1 MKLHR
6 FKVSNTPH
14 LTVTCHGDLDIS
26 GGREGEVAI
35 KVYGGQED
43 LQMQR
48 EGESFTL
55 TVTSRCKIACPH
67 GTTLTV
73 PQANGN
79 LRVRGVDGPVAV
91 EQVNG
96 DTVLKD
102 VGPTTITGA
111 NGNVRA
117 RSVQGDLRLDDVM
130 GDLSVRG
137 IEGVLSIRQGNGNLT
152 ASYLEGGLQA
162 DIIGDCTLKTD
173 FTPGCE
179 YTFKTGSNATL
190 KFPTQ
195 TRAHFDVTAQG
206 HINHKV
212 DWAEISAMS
221 DSTLLARVGEADEN
235 AAKVTLEAI
244 GSATLRSRSEDK
256 AFVFAWS
263 MDDDMGVELESMAE
277 ELERNIEVHMA
288 RMEAKL
294 KDIDHEAIRLKA
306 VEAAEKVRLKAL
318 RGAERARLK
327 AERAERRWERLSPR
341 PPRPPRAPR
350 APRRGRATS
359 SPPPPAPPVT
369 SDERMVVLRMVQ
381 EGKISPDEAAQL
393 LEAMEG

>member
-14 LTVTCHGDLDIS
+14 LTVTCHSDLDIS
-26 GGREGEVAI
+26 GGREGEIAI
-35 KVYGGQED
+35 KVYGGPED
-43 LQMQR
+43 LQVQR

-55 TVTSRCKIACPH
+55 TVTSRCKVACPH
-67 GTTLTV
+67 GTTVTV
-73 PQANGN
+73 PQVNGN

-91 EQVNG
+91 EQING
-96 DTVLKD
+96 DTTLKD
-102 VGPTTITGA
+102 VGPTTITNA
-111 NGNVRA
+111 HGNVRA
-117 RSVQGDLRLDDVM
+117 RSVQGDLRFEQIM
-130 GDLSVRG
+130 GDFVARG
-137 IEGVLSIRQGNGNLT
+137 VEGVLSVRQSNGNLT

-162 DIIGDCTLKTD
+162 DIVGDCTLKTD
-173 FTPGCE
+173 FAPGCE
-179 YTFKTGSNATL
+179 YTFKTGGNATL

-195 TRAHFDVTAQG
+195 ANAFFDVTAHGNIKQR
-206 HINHKV
+206 V
-212 DWAEISAMS
+212 DWDEISEMTESALM
-221 DSTLLARVGEADEN
+221 ARVGQEDAG
-235 AAKVTLEAI
+235 AATVKLEAI
-244 GSATLRSRSEDK
+244 GDVTLRGRSDDK

-263 MDDDMGVELESMAE
+263 MDDDMGIELESMAE

-306 VEAAEKVRLKAL
+306 EKAAEKVRLKAL
-318 RGAERARLK
+318 RAAERARLK

-341 PPRPPRAPR
+341 PPRAPR

-359 SPPPPAPPVT
+359 PPPPPVPPV
-369 SDERMVVLRMVQ
+369 SADERMLVLRMVQ
-381 EGKISPDEAAQL
+381 EGKVSPDEAARL